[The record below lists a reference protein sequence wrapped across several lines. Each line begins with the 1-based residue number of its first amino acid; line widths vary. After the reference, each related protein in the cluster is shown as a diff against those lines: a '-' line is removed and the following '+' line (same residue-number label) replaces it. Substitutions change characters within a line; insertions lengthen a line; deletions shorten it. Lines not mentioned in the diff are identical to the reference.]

1 MLKVREDHVS
11 SVLDEARRR
20 LGEVTKDQAKY
31 REILL
36 TLIIQGLFQIM
47 EPKTLIRC
55 RQVDQ
60 ELVKSLVNQA
70 ATEYKAKTEKDVVL
84 TVETNSFLGADTC
97 GGVELSALNGRIR
110 VSVGLLFVVV
120 LSVCFNRVTLC
131 CSGAQHA
138 GVPPGADLPATGA
151 GDPSGP
157 VRPQPEPQVH
167 RLSSNARAIAKQH
180 THCAH
185 YRNATVEPPPMHT
198 WKVWKHTH
206 TIHTYKSTLAK

>member
-1 MLKVREDHVS
+1 MS

-47 EPKTLIRC
+47 EPKTLIKC

-60 ELVKSLVNQA
+60 ELVKSLLDQA
-70 ATEYKAKTEKDVVL
+70 ATQYKAQIQKDVIL

-110 VSVGLLFVVV
+110 VSVDWAVF
-120 LSVCFNRVTLC
+120 SERTFF
-131 CSGAQHA
+131 
-138 GVPPGADLPATGA
+138 
-151 GDPSGP
+151 
-157 VRPQPEPQVH
+157 
-167 RLSSNARAIAKQH
+167 
-180 THCAH
+180 
-185 YRNATVEPPPMHT
+185 
-198 WKVWKHTH
+198 
-206 TIHTYKSTLAK
+206 